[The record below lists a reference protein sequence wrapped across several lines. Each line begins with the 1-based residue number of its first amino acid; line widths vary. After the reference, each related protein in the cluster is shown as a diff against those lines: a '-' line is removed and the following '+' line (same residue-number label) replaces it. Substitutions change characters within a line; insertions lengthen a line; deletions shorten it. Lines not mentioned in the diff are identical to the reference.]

1 MLLGTAVGEPRRP
14 IHRGRLLRGEEERQR
29 GDDVDTAEH
38 RALKPVG
45 LAVEGDEPG
54 YEDRRGEGAQ
64 LQRGKNEPQGGAE
77 EEPRKTR
84 IGVTRRATWIEEPS
98 EIAIEKSMLFL

>member
-1 MLLGTAVGEPRRP
+1 MLLGTVVGEPRRP

-29 GDDVDTAEH
+29 GDDVDAAEH
-38 RALKPVG
+38 RALQPVG

-54 YEDRRGEGAQ
+54 YEDRRGKGAK
-64 LQRGKNEPQGGAE
+64 LQRGKTSLKGVPRRG
-77 EEPRKTR
+77 PRKTR